1 MPTSSHAS
9 IANVQREVRELL
21 PSLSRVQANVLGEMA
36 YAMLMTDGCGMTRMC
51 SYMAELLDQPM
62 NTLRQKYREM
72 YYENEAKAGVNKRHN
87 KRRELVPEELF
98 ADLLRGVLRKSGRGE
113 NAGAGSGC
121 QHPHGSV
128 YRALHQCG
136 VSRMWDESGLDHASR
151 PSSGRMAA
159 SLGTDAPATGR
170 GSPGGLDRARDGRP
184 GVVCGLAVSSDPGQ
198 WVASVPAS
206 QKGSLVSGR
215 GGRSGCRALGGE

>member
-21 PSLSRVQANVLGEMA
+21 PSLSRAQANVLGEMA

-72 YYENEAKAGVNKRHN
+72 YYENEAKAGVKKRHN

-98 ADLLRGVLRKSGRGE
+98 ADLLRGVLRQWEGE
-113 NAGAGSGC
+113 KTLVLALDASALMDRFTVL
-121 QHPHGSV
+121 SISVV
-128 YRALHQCG
+128 YRGCGMRVAWTMQVGHQAG
-136 VSRMWDESGLDHASR
+136 EWR
-151 PSSGRMAA
+151 PH
-159 SLGTDAPATGR
+159 
-170 GSPGGLDRARDGRP
+170 
-184 GVVCGLAVSSDPGQ
+184 
-198 WVASVPAS
+198 
-206 QKGSLVSGR
+206 
-215 GGRSGCRALGGE
+215 